1 MSPVLEKGQVDEHAF
16 LGREFLTWLW
26 WQAEAKGGV
35 YAVTDT
41 ERIGITLD
49 RVLEFLDEATGVR
62 VVVRGDAPTRAPE
75 AREALSRGMHLK
87 RAGLILAVGG
97 ENISLV
103 LDGETFDLRSV
114 KGERPEGESREE
126 RDASALASLFGL
138 VDALDRVYATFLKDR
153 ISPRF
158 RAETGPSLLDWARSA
173 SQGRQ
178 RHGRRGDE
186 PLESAAV

>member
-1 MSPVLEKGQVDEHAF
+1 MEKEQVDEHAF

-26 WQAEAKGGV
+26 WQAESKGGV
-35 YAVTDT
+35 YAVTDS
-41 ERIGITLD
+41 ERIGIALD

-87 RAGLILAVGG
+87 RAGLIVAVGG

-138 VDALDRVYATFLKDR
+138 VDALDRVYSSFLKDR
-153 ISPRF
+153 IGERF
-158 RAETGPSLLDWARSA
+158 KAEIGPALLEWARSA
-173 SQGRQ
+173 SRS
-178 RHGRRGDE
+178 RRRPVLRGDE